1 MGRLTDPDSGG
12 ALVDNSGNVLITE
25 PSSAGVFWRYFRDT
39 LRLPVTLVGGALAM
53 LAEGASGTLD
63 VVRAVCLSL
72 RDQFFVETCEDVYIA
87 RFARSRGIV
96 RSPLESAD
104 GYSARV
110 RLAYLWHKRGG
121 RAGQMAQTLT
131 DYFGFAGIE
140 IVNLRAEDADRWAE
154 LRVVIR
160 SMGTAT
166 VYDEAQTAWAIN
178 EIKPARSKLD
188 SIIPP
193 AAPEVFRVGRE
204 GAGDRLLWWPT
215 HIEV

>member
-1 MGRLTDPDSGG
+1 MGRLVDPDSGG
-12 ALVDNSGNVLITE
+12 VLVEGRGGALVTE
-25 PSSAGVFWRYFRDT
+25 PSTAGVFWRYFRDT
-39 LRLPVTLVGGALAM
+39 LRLPFILVGGPLAM
-53 LAEGASGTLD
+53 LAEGASGLLD
-63 VVRAVCLSL
+63 AARSVCLSL

-87 RFARSRGIV
+87 QFARSRGIV
-96 RSPLESAD
+96 RSPLEAAD
-104 GYSARV
+104 GYANRV

-121 RAGQMAQTLT
+121 RAGQIAQTLA

-154 LRVVIR
+154 FRVVIH

-193 AAPEVFRVGRE
+193 AAPQVFRVGRE
-204 GAGDRLLWWPT
+204 GAGDKLLWWPT